1 LNSTNALHS
10 NFQNKSGPSMK
21 ITFSQHADDQ
31 LQERDLTRDMVV
43 EVLSAPLL
51 TTPDPTHT
59 DRTRAYG
66 AIKERDGRIMRVVY
80 VVSDGELRV
89 ISAFLDRTAP
99 RYIESLTKNE

>member
-1 LNSTNALHS
+1 
-10 NFQNKSGPSMK
+10 MK

-31 LQERDLTRDMVV
+31 LQERDLTRDMVI
-43 EVLSAPLL
+43 EVLSSPLL
-51 TTPDPTHT
+51 TTTDPAHI

-66 AIKERDGRIMRVVY
+66 TIKERDGRIMRVVY
-80 VVSDGELRV
+80 VQADGASRV